1 MAHEDLPV
9 IPSDR
14 SDDLHG
20 LETADSA
27 DLTVF
32 LAGNQFM
39 AAAGLMA
46 AFQKSHPEVT
56 RIFYETLPPGL
67 ELKQILA
74 GGARF
79 GETILTGR
87 ADVYTSVN
95 EGSMKTLEA
104 AGRIPAGG
112 YRRYLGNRLTLMVPA
127 GNPAG
132 IRSVADLGGDAVR
145 ISQPDPDN
153 EDIGG
158 HIVEMYRRAGGEALV
173 RRIMEEKRA
182 DGTTI
187 YTTVHHRETPLS
199 IQKGTVDVGP
209 VWATEVI
216 HARSEG
222 LAVDE
227 VAPGP
232 DLDAR
237 DRIGYYS
244 CVLADAPHPENAA
257 RFEAFLSSETAA
269 EIYARYG
276 FIPIRQAAGTSGL

>member
-20 LETADSA
+20 LEIADTA

-39 AAAGLMA
+39 AAAELMA
-46 AFQKSHPEVT
+46 AFQKLHPEVT

-74 GGARF
+74 GGSRF
-79 GETILTGR
+79 GEAILTGR

-112 YRRYLGNRLTLMVPA
+112 YWRYLGNRLTLMVPA

-132 IRSVADLGGDAVR
+132 IRTVADLGGEAVR
-145 ISQPDPDN
+145 ISQPDPAN

-182 DGTTI
+182 EGTTI
-187 YTTVHHRETPLS
+187 YTTVHHRETP
-199 IQKGTVDVGP
+199 IHIRKGTVDVGP

-216 HARSEG
+216 HARAEG

-232 DLDAR
+232 DLDGR

-257 RFEAFLSSETAA
+257 RFEAFLASETAA
-269 EIYARYG
+269 GIYARYG
-276 FIPIRQAAGTSGL
+276 FLPVR